1 MEPRMGNAHPYGNDT
16 EDHMKRII
24 AMLLTV
30 LLLAACQPTP
40 DHEYVVNKKD
50 ADTDTAILQTAP
62 PVDPDGGEAYV
73 MLAQRLGAPA
83 HRTEETFDVRVPY
96 DTLTVCI
103 DADVHVP
110 DTERV
115 GVYTVTFDVAFSE
128 TQQKALILKYLGEE
142 RPFLVD
148 RNSQNMWRK
157 WEIEQSIVMH
167 QKELE
172 HDNAL
177 EDAEM
182 REVLLQQD
190 NEQLQVSM
198 ENYKT
203 AAEDWEHL
211 DWDGTLST
219 GRGENAVYLSLYANT
234 DQPAHYK
241 RLALDAYNFTWYDET
256 LPTHEIMNGNSISDY
271 RSGFSHAPKNDAE
284 RAAAALAVSELESLG
299 IGSFAVKS
307 VVPSVDMKWQ
317 GNVDWPET
325 GLVVNLW
332 YTVDGLPFYDFQA
345 WHGSDDVM
353 GWAREQ
359 GLVASEDYSVYMPGQ
374 IRASVG
380 VRDGKV
386 VSIEIDGLHHVTG
399 CVNENVQLLP
409 FETVMEIFKEQIGY
423 HYFTGDIE
431 NPDSGKGETLYITD
445 IHLSMMRVRKKDSPE
460 EFYLLPVW
468 DFTGYFEHRTW
479 PLKPNE
485 IEQEKEWA
493 AGLSYLTINAVD
505 GTVIDRDVGY

>member
-1 MEPRMGNAHPYGNDT
+1 
-16 EDHMKRII
+16 MKRII
-24 AMLLTV
+24 AMLLLTCTLV
-30 LLLAACQPTP
+30 ACVPTP
-40 DHEYVVNKKD
+40 DHEFVINKQD

-62 PVDPDGGEAYV
+62 PIDGRTDGEAHET
-73 MLAQRLGAPA
+73 LAERLGAPA

-96 DTLTVCI
+96 DMLTVCI

-148 RNSQNMWRK
+148 RSSQNYWRK
-157 WEIEQSIVMH
+157 WEIEEEIVMR

-172 HDNAL
+172 WFDKL
-177 EDAEM
+177 EDKEM
-182 REVLLQQD
+182 RELVLEQG
-190 NEQLQVSM
+190 NEQLQQAM
-198 ENYKT
+198 ESYKNAT
-203 AAEDWEHL
+203 EDWKHL

-219 GRGENAVYLSLYANT
+219 GRGESAVYLSLYANT

-241 RLALDAYNFTWYDET
+241 RLALDAYSFRWYDET
-256 LPTHEIMNGNSISDY
+256 LPTHEIMKEMNSKTNS
-271 RSGFSHAPKNDAE
+271 RSAFSYEPQTDEE
-284 RAAAALAVSELESLG
+284 RAAAELAVAELQSLG

-307 VVPSVDMKWQ
+307 VVPSTDMKWQ

-325 GLVVNLW
+325 GLIVNLW
-332 YTVDGLPFYDFQA
+332 HTVDGLPFYDFQA

-374 IRASVG
+374 ISASVG
-380 VRDGKV
+380 VRDGRV

-409 FETVMEIFKEQIGY
+409 FETIMEIFKEQIAY

-431 NPDSGKGETLYITD
+431 NPDSGKGETLYIND

-460 EFYLLPVW
+460 EFYLMPVW

-479 PLKPNE
+479 PLKPDE
-485 IEQEKEWA
+485 IEKEKEWA
-493 AGLSYLTINAVD
+493 SGLSYLTINAVD
-505 GTVIDRDVGY
+505 GTIIDRDVGY